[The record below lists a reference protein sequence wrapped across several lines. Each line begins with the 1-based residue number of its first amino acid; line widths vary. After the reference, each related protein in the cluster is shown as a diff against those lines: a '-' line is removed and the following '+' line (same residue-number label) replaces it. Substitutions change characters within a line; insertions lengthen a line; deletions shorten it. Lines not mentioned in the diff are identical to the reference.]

1 MSKKKIAALILLTA
15 FTALLF
21 CLCFYVTGN
30 ATSQLPSLT
39 QLNYDLSAN
48 ARPLTIASMEAL
60 SERISINKV
69 SFCAEL
75 DEVTVKEKSIV
86 PALTNEN
93 YFDIYGNLQSGEGIT
108 QENIE
113 NKDKVAVIGS
123 DLALELFFNTDVVG
137 ESIIIDSERYKI
149 CGVYEVSDNLIDK
162 LSADGKQRMYIPY
175 TANGSYAQ
183 QELDIIPYDNS
194 AASAPLFEQMELTQY
209 HFTDFSEKSKVIKD
223 FEHILFL
230 TLFIVLC
237 VILIKLWYN
246 LCKKFIHDIR
256 EDLQENYFLKSLRS
270 IPIKYILFVVISVGI
285 PALLLLTFTASDFS
299 IFIPSKYIP
308 NDNIFDVSYYIETIV
323 ENAHTSNSLLLEGN
337 TNLMNLYDS
346 TFSISIWSVILF
358 VLSLVV
364 TTGGF
369 ISLYENLKKRVEK

>member
-15 FTALLF
+15 FTVLVF

-30 ATSQLPSLT
+30 AAAQLPSLT
-39 QLNYDLSAN
+39 QLNYNLSASD
-48 ARPLTIASMEAL
+48 RPLTIASIEAL
-60 SERISINKV
+60 SERISMNKV

-75 DEVTVKEKSIV
+75 DEVIVKEKSVV
-86 PALTNEN
+86 PVLTNEN
-93 YFDIYGNLQSGEGIT
+93 YFEIYQSLQSGEGIT

-137 ESIIIDSERYKI
+137 EEIIIDSERYEI
-149 CGVYEVSDNLIDK
+149 AGVYKSPDSLIDK
-162 LSADGKQRMYIPY
+162 LSADGKQRMYVPY
-175 TANGSYAQ
+175 TTNSSYAQ
-183 QELDIIPYDNS
+183 QELDIIAYDNS
-194 AASAPLFEQMELTQY
+194 AASAPLFEQMDLTQY

-230 TLFIVLC
+230 TLFIVLF
-237 VILIKLWYN
+237 VILIKLWYR

-270 IPIKYILFVVISVGI
+270 IPIKYILLVVISVGI

-346 TFSISIWSVILF
+346 TFSISIWLVILF